1 MRRSALLLASIAL
14 ALLLASGVV
23 EAFVTPS
30 GLPTAARI
38 GIGVLAEAGFVAY
51 VLWGV
56 VLVRR
61 HGDTAPALAD
71 LTADRRCAEPLV
83 ARAG

>member
-1 MRRSALLLASIAL
+1 MFWPEVMLAYACPVIPVG
-14 ALLLASGVV
+14 GVI

-38 GIGVLAEAGFVAY
+38 GVGVLAEAGFVAY
-51 VLWGV
+51 VLWGA

-61 HGDTAPALAD
+61 HGATAPALAD
-71 LTADRRCAEPLV
+71 VAADRRGATLPT
-83 ARAG
+83 AG